1 MKANFKTLAKILAL
15 SSGCSLVAMS
25 HANNTIDFTGT
36 VAETTCS
43 ASIDNNASSIEMG
56 TVSVADLTANV
67 YSAAKNFSFTLAG
80 CPTGEGA
87 LTKARITFGGEAD
100 KFNSDYESDMVFIGF
115 VGFLDPAKKDVKNTL
130 KKLYNKYLEKD
141 IIF

>member
-100 KFNSDYESDMVFIGF
+100 KFNSDYFRNQATGT
-115 VGFLDPAKKDVKNTL
+115 PATNGL
-130 KKLYNKYLEKD
+130 C
-141 IIF
+141 

>member
-43 ASIDNNASSIEMG
+43 ASIIIM
-56 TVSVADLTANV
+56 LH
-67 YSAAKNFSFTLAG
+67 L
-80 CPTGEGA
+80 
-87 LTKARITFGGEAD
+87 
-100 KFNSDYESDMVFIGF
+100 
-115 VGFLDPAKKDVKNTL
+115 L
-130 KKLYNKYLEKD
+130 KWGLSL
-141 IIF
+141 